1 MGCMKCGRDIPED
14 QVFCDS
20 CLEVMARYPVK
31 PETAVQLPHKKEAP
45 GLKKTTV
52 RRRPSL
58 SPEEQIRLLRRRIRR
73 WVLLWLVTLI
83 LFIAALHPALKYL
96 LGDTIRLPGQNYST
110 FSDTTEPQ

>member
-1 MGCMKCGRDIPED
+1 MGCMKCGRDISEN

-31 PETAVQLPHKKEAP
+31 PETAVQLPHRKDPSVPKKAH
-45 GLKKTTV
+45 T
-52 RRRPSL
+52 RRRQPPT
-58 SPEEQIRLLRRRIRR
+58 PEEQIRVLKKRVRR
-73 WVLLWLVTLI
+73 WLLLWLVTLI

-110 FSDTTEPQ
+110 FSDTEP